1 MKSKYFFSVLSAVSI
16 VAAGTCLT
24 ACSSK
29 PTIDFEQ
36 CVSADFTG
44 YENEGSAI
52 IRTDNNYILS
62 LLGDMNTLSAAS
74 LLSSFSISPVENNG
88 ELSNGDVITV
98 TVNTDQTALNNAKIN
113 VKNTEL
119 HFTVEGLEE
128 KPKIDVFSDVS
139 LKVSGASPY
148 CSVSVEYSGDKWLS
162 SYSFEITSSDG
173 TEKESY
179 RNGDKV
185 TVTLTQDAQ
194 DNLKSS
200 GDVEEISHEYTVQA
214 DKSYILSADDLSS
227 DSTEVLKSTID
238 DYLNSKA
245 ADILSGSDRTAACYV
260 ISGLSGINAGALAAN
275 RFSVAAID
283 DLSFNTAYAGIAKEK
298 GAFGNI
304 IETKCA
310 YFFYNAEIAYTAS
323 SDMRR
328 IEDTVNGTLVVCI
341 TEPTIASTGEIT
353 YKDISL
359 RSNADY
365 QTAYDKRINDS
376 FSKLL

>member
-1 MKSKYFFSVLSAVSI
+1 MKSKFFFSVLSV
-16 VAAGTCLT
+16 VVAGTCLT

-185 TVTLTQDAQ
+185 TVTLSQDAQ
-194 DNLKSS
+194 DSLKSK
-200 GDVEEISHEYTVQA
+200 GEIEETSHEYTVQA
-214 DKSYILSADDLSS
+214 DSSYILSADDLSP
-227 DSTEVLKSTID
+227 DSTEVLKSRID
-238 DYLNSKA
+238 EYLNGKV
-245 ADILSGSDRTAACYV
+245 ADILSGSDNTATCYV
-260 ISGLSGINAGALAAN
+260 ISGLSGINAGALAASRCGITTIN
-275 RFSVAAID
+275 NIS
-283 DLSFNTAYAGIAKEK
+283 LNTAYAGVAKEK

-304 IETKCA
+304 IETKCI
-310 YFFYNAEIAYTAS
+310 YFFYNAEIAYNAS
-323 SDMRR
+323 SDFRK
-328 IEDTVNGTLVVCI
+328 IEDTVNGTLVICI
-341 TEPTIASTGEIT
+341 TEPTITSTGEIK

-359 RSNADY
+359 RSSTDY
-365 QTAYDKRINDS
+365 QTAYDNRINDS
-376 FSKLL
+376 FSKLF